1 MERLDNGAFGN
12 TMASH
17 FHLSDAPAIVREVKD
32 SPFAATRLTYP
43 HENLGLTSPIPL
55 QPALLLGL
63 QLRDC
68 PKAEL
73 WVDGRHVPTKPLSE
87 GDMTF
92 YDLRMDTV
100 AYLESPV
107 DHLQLYLPLKAL
119 NNLAQECNLARV
131 DTLDLPLG
139 LGRSDAIVA
148 HLGACLLPALH
159 EQNRIDPLF
168 ADSVAVALYT
178 HLLTRYNGAK
188 FSDAERGRLAGR
200 QVRRAKELLDANLSG
215 DMSITELAR
224 QCDLSVGYFTRA
236 FRAAVGAPPHR
247 WLQTRRVERVKS
259 LLQASDHSLAEVA
272 LMSGFGDQSHM
283 TKVFTR
289 YVGVSPGEWRRQ
301 YRD

>member
-1 MERLDNGAFGN
+1 
-12 TMASH
+12 
-17 FHLSDAPAIVREVKD
+17 
-32 SPFAATRLTYP
+32 
-43 HENLGLTSPIPL
+43 
-55 QPALLLGL
+55 
-63 QLRDC
+63 
-68 PKAEL
+68 
-73 WVDGRHVPTKPLSE
+73 
-87 GDMTF
+87 MTF

-119 NNLAQECNLARV
+119 NTLAQECNLARV

-178 HLLTRYNGAK
+178 HLLTKYNGAK
-188 FSDAERGRLAGR
+188 FSDAERGRLAGW

-215 DMSITELAR
+215 EMSITELAR

-259 LLQASDHSLAEVA
+259 LLRASDHSLAEVA

>member
-17 FHLSDAPAIVREVKD
+17 FHLSDVPAIVCEVKD
-32 SPFAATRLTYP
+32 SPFAATRMTYP

-63 QLRDC
+63 QLRDW
-68 PKAEL
+68 PKAGV
-73 WVDGRHVPTKPLSE
+73 WVAGRRVPTQPLSE

-119 NNLAQECNLARV
+119 NTLAQECNLARV
-131 DTLDLPLG
+131 YTLDLPLG
-139 LGRSDAIVA
+139 PGRADALVA

-178 HLLTRYNGAK
+178 HLLTKYNGAK
-188 FSDAERGRLAGR
+188 FSDAERGRLAGW
-200 QVRRAKELLDANLSG
+200 QARAMLAVFDELPSG
-215 DMSITELAR
+215 EMSLT
-224 QCDLSVGYFTRA
+224 
-236 FRAAVGAPPHR
+236 
-247 WLQTRRVERVKS
+247 
-259 LLQASDHSLAEVA
+259 EVA
-272 LMSGFGDQSHM
+272 A
-283 TKVFTR
+283 T
-289 YVGVSPGEWRRQ
+289 
-301 YRD
+301 